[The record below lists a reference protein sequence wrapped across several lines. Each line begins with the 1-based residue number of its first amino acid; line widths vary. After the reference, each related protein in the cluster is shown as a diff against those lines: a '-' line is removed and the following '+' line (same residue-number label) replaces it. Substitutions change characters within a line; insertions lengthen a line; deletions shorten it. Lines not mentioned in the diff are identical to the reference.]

1 MSLLDYRELR
11 ARRVWRGAA
20 IAALAVGIVGLLFGH
35 MLTLEVIRNSVAH
48 PDATHSFAVMNRY
61 FVSTGLGF
69 KRNVTLILSS
79 VLVVTAV
86 VVLLHREIRWF
97 FWERHLHR
105 D

>member
-1 MSLLDYRELR
+1 MSLLDYSELR
-11 ARRVWRGAA
+11 TRRVWRGAA
-20 IAALAVGIVGLLFGH
+20 TAALAVGIVGLLFGH
-35 MLTLEVIRNSVAH
+35 MLTLDIIRSSIAH
-48 PDATHSFAVMNRY
+48 PDTTHTFAVMDRY
-61 FVSTGLGF
+61 YVSPGLGF

-86 VVLLHREIRWF
+86 VVSLHREIRWF